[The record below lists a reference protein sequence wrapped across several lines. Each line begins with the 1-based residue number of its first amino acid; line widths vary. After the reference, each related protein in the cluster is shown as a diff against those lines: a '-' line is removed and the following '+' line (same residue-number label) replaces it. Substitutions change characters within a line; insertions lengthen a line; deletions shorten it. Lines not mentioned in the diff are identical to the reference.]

1 MLKNMYYSII
11 ITCLFWGRHFL
22 TVGQP
27 HNAFYYSQ
35 TLEDF
40 IFVCIYFFLTGLVIF
55 FFFSAVRK
63 YFTNQYMKVAFATL
77 YISILPLLDFVFLSI
92 ITHIPIL
99 PGFIRLIYP
108 TCAFIYITLVIFI
121 TVKYR
126 IEKYGEKIAVM
137 LTCICVLIIYYAIPR
152 SFNKNIIE
160 NTFIFKEKT
169 PVHLIIFD
177 AMSYEVLNHPQLKHL
192 FPNINN
198 VLAINCFVFED
209 AHSPGSPT
217 IESIPKLLTGIKYDR
232 YREYYS
238 QFLIVQPEN
247 QELKNLPINS
257 SLFHVMQLSDYN
269 TVLIGNSLPYC
280 NLFGDQLTYGKSY
293 PNFSRMSEAL
303 PLPFSTLFFIKYRHY
318 RNDFIKSFNNYISK
332 IDSSPKNTFYFIHF
346 MSPHEPFVFNSRGPI
361 NRYWEYILKGGA
373 YNYKENY
380 IEQLRYD
387 DKKVGEIIKKLK
399 EAKLYDR
406 SLIIITSDTHHPV
419 GRYYQQTPLGKSYD
433 VTKVPLF
440 IKAPFQ
446 NDKYVIMNR
455 VNTINM
461 NKLFL
466 KFLQSNVVDI
476 KQLFSVSKLELRLGV
491 TH

>member
-1 MLKNMYYSII
+1 MLKNIYYSFI
-11 ITCLFWGRHFL
+11 ITCLFWSRHFL

-27 HNAFYYSQ
+27 NNAFYYGQ

-55 FFFSAVRK
+55 FAFSAIRK
-63 YFTNQYMKVAFATL
+63 YFTNQYMKVVFATL
-77 YISILPLLDFVFLSI
+77 YISILPLLDFVFLAVT
-92 ITHIPIL
+92 THIPFH

-108 TCAFIYITLVIFI
+108 ICTFIYIPLVIFI
-121 TVKYR
+121 AVKYR
-126 IEKYGEKIAVM
+126 IEKYGEKAAVIFM
-137 LTCICVLIIYYAIPR
+137 CICVLIIYYAIPR
-152 SFNKNIIE
+152 SFSKSIVE
-160 NTFIFKEKT
+160 NTVISEEKT
-169 PVHLIIFD
+169 QVHLIIFD
-177 AMSYEVLNHPQLKHL
+177 AMSYEVLNHPQLKYL
-192 FPNINN
+192 FPNLNS
-198 VLAINCFVFED
+198 VLASDCFVFED

-232 YREYYS
+232 FREYYS
-238 QFLIVQPEN
+238 QFLIAEPGN
-247 QELKNLPINS
+247 QELKNLPIDS
-257 SLFHVMQLSDYN
+257 SLFHIMQLSDYN
-269 TVLIGNSLPYC
+269 NVLIGNGLPYC
-280 NLFGDQLTYGKSY
+280 NLFGQQLTYGKWFPSY
-293 PNFSRMSEAL
+293 ARLSEAL
-303 PLPFSTLFFIKYRHY
+303 PLAFSTLLFIKYRHY
-318 RNDFIKSFNNYISK
+318 RNDFINSFNKYISK
-332 IDSSPKNTFYFIHF
+332 IESSPKNTFYFIHF
-346 MSPHEPFVFNSRGPI
+346 ISPHEPFVFNSRGPI

-399 EAKLYDR
+399 EDKLYDM

-419 GRYYQQTPLGKSYD
+419 GRYYQQNALGKSYD

-446 NDKYVIMNR
+446 NDKYVITNR

-466 KFLQSNVVDI
+466 KFLKSNVVDI
-476 KQLFSVSKLELRLGV
+476 SQLE
-491 TH
+491 